1 MPYAQLS
8 SLKTFYLQ
16 RPCRRNTR
24 VKRDLVAVHGLAA
37 NCAFW
42 NIGAASAF
50 NLVAG
55 VTTYDL
61 RGHGRS
67 QATTSGYTVESMALD
82 LKELL
87 DILGLEKIYLVGHS
101 YGGAV
106 SLYFAL
112 HYPRRVKKL
121 ILADVRLRC
130 IQPVQKLR
138 EGKNWVKWEKIF
150 QQAGIYVNPDDPDGG
165 YELLVALA
173 KFELLGSEYR
183 EKFPRIFSRML
194 GRKKK
199 SRVAK
204 QWLQLQ
210 ETTTIHRD
218 VMEGEGITT
227 DMLNSLEIPVLAI
240 YGEYSHAIPTAKK
253 LTEICPKCKLKII
266 PRAGHFFPLSH
277 GKNMVRSSLRF
288 LAAPIEGEK

>member
-1 MPYAQLS
+1 
-8 SLKTFYLQ
+8 
-16 RPCRRNTR
+16 
-24 VKRDLVAVHGLAA
+24 VAVHGLAA

-42 NIGAASAF
+42 NIRAAAAF
-50 NLVAG
+50 TIVAG

-67 QATTSGYTVESMALD
+67 QITASGYTIQNMALD

-87 DILGLEKIYLVGHS
+87 DFLGLERVDLVGHS
-101 YGGAV
+101 YGGTI

-112 HYPRRVKKL
+112 QHPHRVNKI

-130 IQPVQKLR
+130 IQPVLKLSESQQWNR
-138 EGKNWVKWEKIF
+138 WGKFFKR
-150 QQAGIYVNPDDPDGG
+150 AGIYLDPEDDDAG

-173 KFELLGSEYR
+173 KLELLGKEYR
-183 EKFPRIFSRML
+183 EQFPRIFSRML
-194 GRKKK
+194 GRRKK

-210 ETTTIHRD
+210 ETTAIRKD
-218 VMEGEGITT
+218 VMAGEGITV
-227 DMLNSLEIPVLAI
+227 DMLRSMRIPILAV
-240 YGEYSHAIPTAKK
+240 YGEYSHAIPTAKT
-253 LTEICPKCKLKII
+253 LADVCPMCKLKII

-277 GKNMVRSSLRF
+277 GRKMARASLRF
-288 LAAPIEGEK
+288 LVGQTGRVE

>member
-1 MPYAQLS
+1 MG
-8 SLKTFYLQ
+8 
-16 RPCRRNTR
+16 
-24 VKRDLVAVHGLAA
+24 VHGLAA

-42 NIGAASAF
+42 NIRAASAF
-50 NLVAG
+50 TLVAD

-67 QATTSGYTVESMALD
+67 QVTTSGYTIESMARD

-87 DILGLEKIYLVGHS
+87 DTLDLEKIYLLGHS
-101 YGGAV
+101 YGGAL

-112 HYPRRVKKL
+112 HYPHRVKKL

-130 IQPVQKLR
+130 IQPVHKLS
-138 EGKNWVKWEKIF
+138 EWKQWAKWERYFK
-150 QQAGIYVNPDDPDGG
+150 QAGIYLDADDPDGG

-173 KFELLGSEYR
+173 KLEILGGEYR

-210 ETTTIHRD
+210 ETTTIRRD
-218 VMEGEGITT
+218 VMEGEGFTVDI
-227 DMLNSLEIPVLAI
+227 LKSLEIPILAI
-240 YGEYSHAIPTAKK
+240 YGEYSHAIPTAKT
-253 LTEICPKCKLKII
+253 LAEVCPKCKLRII